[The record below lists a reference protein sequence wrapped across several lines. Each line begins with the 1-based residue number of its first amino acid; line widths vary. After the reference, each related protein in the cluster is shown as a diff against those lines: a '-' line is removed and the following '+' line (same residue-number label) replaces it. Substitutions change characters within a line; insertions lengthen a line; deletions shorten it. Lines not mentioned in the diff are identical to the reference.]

1 MKHLLKEISLT
12 TLAVMLT
19 AHMVPGF
26 SIGATLW
33 QQAIVGLIMTLGYI
47 IVLPMAKL
55 LLIPFR
61 IITFNLATGLAYVA
75 LLYLATFLLSYLTV
89 TPSTLYVLGYTLPLS
104 LFWSYVVI
112 ALLIHFFRSLVRWI
126 FS

>member
-1 MKHLLKEISLT
+1 MKHLLKEIGLT

-19 AHMVPGF
+19 AHVVPGF
-26 SIGATLW
+26 SIGSTLW
-33 QQAIVGLIMTLGYI
+33 QQLIVGLIMTLGYM

-75 LLYLATFLLSYLTV
+75 LLYLTTFVLPYLTV
-89 TPSTLYVLGYTLPLS
+89 TPSTVYVLGQTMSLS
-104 LFWSYVVI
+104 LFWSYAAI
-112 ALLIHFFRSLVRWI
+112 AALIHVCRSLVRWV

>member
-1 MKHLLKEISLT
+1 MKHLFKEISLT

-19 AHMVPGF
+19 AYVVPGF
-26 SIGATLW
+26 GIGSTLW
-33 QQAIVGLIMTLGYI
+33 QQAIVGLIMTLGYL

-75 LLYLATFLLSYLTV
+75 LLYLATFFVSYLTV
-89 TPSTLYVLGYTLPLS
+89 SPSIISFLGYVLPLS

-112 ALLIHFFRSLVRWI
+112 AALIHLFRSLVRWI

>member
-12 TLAVMLT
+12 TLAVMLS

-26 SIGATLW
+26 AIGATLW
-33 QQAIVGLIMTLGYI
+33 QNIIVGLIMTLGYL
-47 IVLPMAKL
+47 IVLPMAKV

-75 LLYLATFLLSYLTV
+75 LLYLATFFVSYLRVSASTV
-89 TPSTLYVLGYTLPLS
+89 QLFGLVLPLS
-104 LFWSYVVI
+104 LFWSYVAI
-112 ALLIHFFRSLVRWI
+112 AALIHFFRSLMRWI

>member
-1 MKHLLKEISLT
+1 
-12 TLAVMLT
+12 MLT

-26 SIGATLW
+26 SIGVTLW
-33 QQAIVGLIMTLGYI
+33 QQAIVGLIMTLGYM

-75 LLYLATFLLSYLTV
+75 LLYFATFFVSYLSV
-89 TPSTLYVLGYTLPLS
+89 TPSTISFLGQYLPLS
-104 LFWSYVVI
+104 LFWSYAVI
-112 ALLIHFFRSLVRWI
+112 ALLIHFFRSLARWI
-126 FS
+126 FN

>member
-1 MKHLLKEISLT
+1 MKHLLREISLT

-26 SIGATLW
+26 SIGVTLW
-33 QQAIVGLIMTLGYI
+33 QQAIVGLIMTLGYM

-75 LLYLATFLLSYLTV
+75 LLYFATFFVSYLSV
-89 TPSTLYVLGYTLPLS
+89 TPSTISFLGQYLPLS
-104 LFWSYVVI
+104 LFWSYAVI
-112 ALLIHFFRSLVRWI
+112 ALLIHFFRSLARWI
-126 FS
+126 FN